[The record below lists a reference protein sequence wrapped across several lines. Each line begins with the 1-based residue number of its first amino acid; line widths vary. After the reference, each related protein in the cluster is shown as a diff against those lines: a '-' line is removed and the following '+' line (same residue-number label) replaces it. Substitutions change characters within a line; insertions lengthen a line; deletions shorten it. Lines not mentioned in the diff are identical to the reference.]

1 MYVYTSV
8 IIDLY
13 FLNAASNETDF
24 IIEITDAFAWAFYSD
39 APDLSLL
46 AITGTLQVKVG

>member
-24 IIEITDAFAWAFYSD
+24 IIEITDAAFYSD